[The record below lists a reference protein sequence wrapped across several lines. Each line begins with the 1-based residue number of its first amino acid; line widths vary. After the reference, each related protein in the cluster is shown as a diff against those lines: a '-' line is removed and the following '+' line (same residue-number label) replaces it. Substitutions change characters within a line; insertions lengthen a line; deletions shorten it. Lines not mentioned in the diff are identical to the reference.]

1 MPTYTFQEV
10 RRTKT
15 VKFKCGCGKRFQR
28 KVAATQTINPFNR
41 TANGTPKTFGDIWPE
56 LAAKLETMRARDNCP
71 GCDQPAPVVGEHIE
85 GYAGR

>member
-1 MPTYTFQEV
+1 VPTYTFQEI

-15 VKFKCGCGKRFQR
+15 VKFKCTCGKRFQR

-41 TANGTPKTFGDIWPE
+41 AADGSPKTFGQIWRE
-56 LAAKLETMRARDNCP
+56 LAAELETMRARDNCP

-85 GYAGR
+85 GQATR